1 MKRQN
6 EKGSMVVEASLIM
19 PVFIAF
25 IILLITMI
33 RISMVEIAL
42 DHAVSEAT
50 KQVATHIYP
59 VGIMVEKW
67 NETETATTV
76 HEGLEKIGNIR
87 NQAIEIEEV
96 IKQYEGLLPEEII
109 MLASIREQFEG
120 KVINQY
126 DQAVSAVFQPIV
138 DHYVDDRMISL
149 ERFHVTKVILPNFNS
164 DSPFFGIEARY
175 DMPLAIP
182 FFERTFT
189 FKKQAYERIWYGTTY
204 IHHPDSEN
212 GTDSNTDNGD
222 EEDSANK
229 EGDQDQD
236 ELDDKDEETLYIDHI
251 SSPVQRGHKVHII
264 VRGPPNQSANVKLFY
279 QSGFKKDKNCRFNSE
294 GWMFCDII
302 IGGHSN
308 EGKYEAVVTS
318 GDLRDVGYFQVL
330 SKENMNKYIEG
341 RKKARDYTIRSN
353 WKDGSQPFSFNTIV
367 GNGYIYRY

>member
-1 MKRQN
+1 MKGQN

-25 IILLITMI
+25 IILLITLI
-33 RISMVEIAL
+33 RIAMVEIAL

-67 NETETATTV
+67 KETETAGTV
-76 HEGLEKIGNIR
+76 QEGLEKIGNIR
-87 NQAIEIEEV
+87 NQAIEMEEV
-96 IKQYEGLLPEEII
+96 IKQYGNWLPEEII
-109 MLASIREQFEG
+109 MLTTLREQFEG

-138 DHYVDDRMISL
+138 DHYVDDRVVAL
-149 ERFHVTKVILPNFNS
+149 ERFHVTKVILPNFNG
-164 DSPFFGIEARY
+164 DSPYFGIEVRY

-182 FFERTFT
+182 FFERTIT

-204 IHHPDSEN
+204 IHHPDSDN
-212 GTDSNTDNGD
+212 GTDSNTGNGD
-222 EEDSANK
+222 DEDQGSEEG
-229 EGDQDQD
+229 EQDQN
-236 ELDDKDEETLYIDHI
+236 EPDEEEEILYIDHI
-251 SSPVQRGHKVHII
+251 SSPVQRGHHVHIV
-264 VRGPPNQSANVKLFY
+264 VRGPPNRSANVKLFY
-279 QSGFKKDKNCRFNSE
+279 QSGFKKDKNCRINSE

-308 EGKYEAVVTS
+308 EGEYEAVVTS
-318 GDLRDVGYFQVL
+318 GELQDVGYFQVL

-341 RKKARDYTIRSN
+341 RKKAREYTIRSN
-353 WKDGSQPFSFNTIV
+353 WMNGSQPLSFNTIID
-367 GNGYIYRY
+367 NGYIYRY